1 MRITD
6 DLEIPDSEL
15 AFETAR
21 SGGPGGQNVNK
32 VETRVTVTLDVM
44 GSPSLSDEQKARI
57 AERLGTRLTRAGVLR
72 VGSQKHRTQVA
83 NREAALLRLAEL
95 IAAAL
100 VVDAPRVKTRPS
112 RAARERRLVDKRR
125 RAETKSVR
133 TRRPE
138 PHHD

>member
-6 DLEIPDSEL
+6 DLEIPDVEL

-32 VETRVTVTLDVM
+32 VETRVTVTLDVL
-44 GSPSLSDEQKARI
+44 GSPSLQDEQKARI

-72 VGSQKHRTQVA
+72 VGSQKHRTQAA
-83 NREAALLRLAEL
+83 NREAALLRMAEL

-100 VVDAPRVKTRPS
+100 VVEAPRVKTKPS
-112 RAARERRLVDKRR
+112 RSARERRLVSKRR
-125 RAETKSVR
+125 RAETKS
-133 TRRPE
+133 TRSSRPE